1 MDQHG
6 IENARGAQGG
16 ELRSGWPDSAPGSGW
31 GALFRLIP
39 KEKAGQFSS
48 TLAVDTS
55 PHTHTPPSTHTHA
68 LTHPQASGLL
78 CNINLTFI
86 YSLLWEICAIS
97 ANQAPNKPYM
107 AFSVSASHLNV
118 ECLFQPT
125 KTDEKKVAAFMKRW
139 RLIRTIKKKKV
150 PLSHYGALLQ
160 GLNREASVG

>member
-1 MDQHG
+1 MQLQRFWSLMDQHG
-6 IENARGAQGG
+6 IENERRAQGG
-16 ELRSGWPDSAPGSGW
+16 ELRSGWADSAPGSGW

-48 TLAVDTS
+48 ILTVDS
-55 PHTHTPPSTHTHA
+55 STHTHLQA
-68 LTHPQASGLL
+68 HTHTHSFTRPQASGLL

-97 ANQAPNKPYM
+97 VNQAPNKPYM

-125 KTDEKKVAAFMKRW
+125 KSDEKKVAAFMKRW
-139 RLIRTIKKKKV
+139 RFITTM
-150 PLSHYGALLQ
+150 
-160 GLNREASVG
+160 

>member
-1 MDQHG
+1 M
-6 IENARGAQGG
+6 RGEPREGSWGLADLTLPRGLAEG
-16 ELRSGWPDSAPGSGW
+16 PCSGSSLRKRQDSS
-31 GALFRLIP
+31 ALL
-39 KEKAGQFSS
+39 SLW
-48 TLAVDTS
+48 THL
-55 PHTHTPPSTHTHA
+55 HTHTPPGTRTHA

-139 RLIRTIKKKKV
+139 RLIRTIKKKKGTII
-150 PLSHYGALLQ
+150 PLWSITSGTEQ
-160 GLNREASVG
+160 RS